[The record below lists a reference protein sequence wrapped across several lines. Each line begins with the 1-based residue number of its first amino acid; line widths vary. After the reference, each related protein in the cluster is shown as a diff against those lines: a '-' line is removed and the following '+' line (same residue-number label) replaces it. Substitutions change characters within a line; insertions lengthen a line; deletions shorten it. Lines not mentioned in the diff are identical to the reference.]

1 MSQLAISSAGA
12 LDASG
17 LVAILRNAADKPS
30 TIQKMKMA
38 CVKLNASNVSMPT
51 AKLAT
56 EAPSAANNQPSRAS
70 FPVRDAPNSFTQA
83 LTINQAQAARPTNP
97 TSSTLFSHWLSRI

>member
-17 LVAILRNAADKPS
+17 LVASLRNAADKPS
-30 TIQKMKMA
+30 PIQKMKAA

-51 AKLAT
+51 AKLAI
-56 EAPSAANNQPSRAS
+56 EAPSAANNQPSRSSSA
-70 FPVRDAPNSFTQA
+70 FRDARNSFRQA
-83 LTINQAQAARPTNP
+83 LTISQTQAARPTNP
-97 TSSTLFSHWLSRI
+97 TSSTLF